1 MWKALR
7 DIWTLSPS
15 GSDRVRDQ
23 RSRGLSLIQKGLDVT
38 RTATYGRT
46 LLLRDEGA
54 KVRNSALA
62 RRSYRDRRTQKI
74 APMRLTGAEMR
85 ALLAKKKD
93 QRGRYEL
100 CQMVNWTLKCL
111 ARRPSL
117 ATSRL
122 PNRGSRAWKIAERR
136 PGGRLAFLCRRQ
148 SRESSHACRIA
159 QSGNRLPPA
168 AWCRRGLQ
176 AA

>member
-1 MWKALR
+1 MPHFRRYARRGAMPPKANGSSGLNFQYR
-7 DIWTLSPS
+7 GKGTESPEL
-15 GSDRVRDQ
+15 GADPPIIP
-23 RSRGLSLIQKGLDVT
+23 RSRQEIT
-38 RTATYGRT
+38 P
-46 LLLRDEGA
+46 
-54 KVRNSALA
+54 
-62 RRSYRDRRTQKI
+62 I
-74 APMRLTGAEMR
+74 RLTGAEMR